1 MSKKIREMIDKVES
15 FKQFVNENINSQIYY
30 HITPEVNVLS
40 IKNNGIVMGNGD
52 SGKGDVSGELLL
64 KELETKLNT
73 SGSYSIPYHE
83 DSIMTYGKICDHDD
97 GYLCEHR
104 REWILEF
111 FKSNLR

>member
-1 MSKKIREMIDKVES
+1 ME
-15 FKQFVNENINSQIYY
+15 NEN
-30 HITPEVNVLS
+30 L
-40 IKNNGIVMGNGD
+40 KNKTANND
-52 SGKGDVSGELLL
+52 KGDVSGELLL

-111 FKSNLR
+111 FKSNFR

>member
-1 MSKKIREMIDKVES
+1 MNTEKTNLEGE
-15 FKQFVNENINSQIYY
+15 
-30 HITPEVNVLS
+30 TPALS
-40 IKNNGIVMGNGD
+40 
-52 SGKGDVSGELLL
+52 KGDVSGELLL

>member
-1 MSKKIREMIDKVES
+1 MTEQELKDEREQAVKRGGEIYADHYMEGLLDGKNLALR
-15 FKQFVNENINSQIYY
+15 QF
-30 HITPEVNVLS
+30 
-40 IKNNGIVMGNGD
+40 
-52 SGKGDVSGELLL
+52 DVSGQLLL
-64 KELETKLNT
+64 KKLETKLNT

-111 FKSNLR
+111 FKSNFR

>member
-1 MSKKIREMIDKVES
+1 MEFNKETFEKALKANKIVRYQQHFEAVVKSYLEI
-15 FKQFVNENINSQIYY
+15 ENQALRQ
-30 HITPEVNVLS
+30 PP
-40 IKNNGIVMGNGD
+40 
-52 SGKGDVSGELLL
+52 VSGQLLL
-64 KELETKLNT
+64 KKLENKLNT

-111 FKSNLR
+111 FKSNFR

>member
-1 MSKKIREMIDKVES
+1 MNTEKTNLEG
-15 FKQFVNENINSQIYY
+15 EN
-30 HITPEVNVLS
+30 PALS
-40 IKNNGIVMGNGD
+40 
-52 SGKGDVSGELLL
+52 KGDVSGELLL

-73 SGSYSIPYHE
+73 SGSYSIQYHE